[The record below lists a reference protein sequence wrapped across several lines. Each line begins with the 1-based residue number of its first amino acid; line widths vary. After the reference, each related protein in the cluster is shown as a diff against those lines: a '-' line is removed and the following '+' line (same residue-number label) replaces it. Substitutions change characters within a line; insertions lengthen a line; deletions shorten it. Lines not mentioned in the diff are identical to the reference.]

1 MGNDNNS
8 KSTGIAGVFTDI
20 WKFLKSNPIVLL
32 LIIGSVCVGCS
43 VENFYSWSNLNN
55 LISNISARFL
65 VAVGVSGIL
74 ITKGTDLSAGR
85 IVGLCGCLA
94 GMLVSTKMANI
105 NPVVAFI
112 IVVVVGAIFGL
123 INGLL
128 VTIIRI
134 PPFIVTLGSSTI
146 IYGITLL
153 MTNAQPIGDFPDSFN
168 KLSMYI
174 GVKGGIQIPY
184 LLFFLIFAIVLFWFL
199 YNHTAH
205 GKYMY
210 AIGNNE
216 IAARASGVNTVKTT
230 IITYT
235 LAGLLYGIAGYL
247 FAAKA
252 GGVASNLGQGY
263 ELEAI
268 AACTIGGVSTSGG
281 IGKVRGVFIGV
292 FVFELLKVALQF
304 LNVNPY
310 TNYIVQGA
318 VILLAVGLDI
328 RKHYIKK

>member
-1 MGNDNNS
+1 MENKKEKNAFSFSALGKAIRD
-8 KSTGIAGVFTDI
+8 FT
-20 WKFLKSNPIVLL
+20 LSNPIVILMV
-32 LIIGSVCVGCS
+32 IGSLCVGCA
-43 VENFYSWSNLNN
+43 VENFFSWSNLNN
-55 LISNISARFL
+55 LTSNISARFL

-85 IVGLCGCLA
+85 IVGFCGCLT
-94 GMLVSTKMANI
+94 GMLVSTKIGNL
-105 NPVVAFI
+105 NPLLAFLIVAAC
-112 IVVVVGAIFGL
+112 GAVFGL
-123 INGLL
+123 FNGLL
-128 VTIIRI
+128 VTWLKI
-134 PPFIVTLGSSTI
+134 PPFITTLGSSTV

-168 KLSMYI
+168 KLSLYL
-174 GVKGGIQIPY
+174 GTKDGFQLPY
-184 LLFFLIFAIVLFWFL
+184 LFFFLFFAVLLFWFL
-199 YNHTAH
+199 YNHTPH

-216 IAARASGVNTVKTT
+216 NAAKASGVNTVKT
-230 IITYT
+230 ILITYT
-235 LAGLLYGIAGYL
+235 LGGLMYGIAGCL

-268 AACTIGGVSTSGG
+268 AACTIGGVSASGG
-281 IGKVRGVFIGV
+281 IGKVSGVFIGV

-310 TNYIVQGA
+310 INYIVQGA
-318 VILLAVGLDI
+318 VILIAVALDV
-328 RKHYIKK
+328 RKHYVKK